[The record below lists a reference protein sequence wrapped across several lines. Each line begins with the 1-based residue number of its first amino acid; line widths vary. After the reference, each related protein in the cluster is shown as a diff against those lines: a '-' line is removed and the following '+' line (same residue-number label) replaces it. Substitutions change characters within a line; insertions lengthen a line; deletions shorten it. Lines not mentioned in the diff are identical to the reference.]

1 MKCFRVS
8 RGYFQSKQ
16 YRCGAFFFPR
26 EKFIVFLDDKRLSHI
41 DKKAFP
47 AVMCSQEALFF
58 LCLKC
63 ISFCVCKMQYSVG
76 TVPSG

>member
-1 MKCFRVS
+1 M
-8 RGYFQSKQ
+8 
-16 YRCGAFFFPR
+16 
-26 EKFIVFLDDKRLSHI
+26 FLDDKRLSHI

-47 AVMCSQEALFF
+47 AVMCSQQALFF